1 MVKISR
7 LIAAVGCAVLAF
19 SAPAIAQDNA
29 AESKSLPMSNSSS
42 MIAVKPLSL
51 AQQRA
56 RYAADQRLLRI
67 EFNNAI
73 GYSPLRPS
81 VSAGYMSYAPN
92 RYFIHS
98 RQTIVTPGSYSWYW

>member
-1 MVKISR
+1 MVKVSKF
-7 LIAAVGCAVLAF
+7 IAAICCALLVLA
-19 SAPAIAQDNA
+19 APTIAQDNA
-29 AESKSLPMSNSSS
+29 PESNSLPMTDSSS
-42 MIAVKPLSL
+42 VVAVKPLSL

-56 RYAADQRLLRI
+56 RYAADQRMIRI

-73 GYSPLRPS
+73 GYSPLRPT

-98 RQTIVTPGSYSWYW
+98 RQAIVTPGSYSWYW